1 VAERETRRA
10 ELRITDEEAQRIAS
24 LLRYAVSLNTT
35 AGLVSPTDR
44 RLTTPT
50 YRATELAALV
60 LEGKSFEEATREAE
74 TAWTGS
80 LEEDHRRA
88 LDLLQSTRDA
98 LQSAMTGLMGP
109 EQFAEYLE
117 ISQEQFLELVKSQM
131 PRAPKTETPE
141 T

>member
-1 VAERETRRA
+1 VAERKTRHA

-35 AGLVSPTDR
+35 AGLVSPTER

-50 YRATELAALV
+50 YRAAELAALV

-74 TAWTGS
+74 SAWTGS

-98 LQSAMTGLMGP
+98 LQSAMSGLMGP
-109 EQFAEYLE
+109 VQFAEYLE
-117 ISQEQFLELVKSQM
+117 ISQKQFLELVKSQM